1 MLVLPPELTQS
12 EAMASLAAL
21 SKGLREHAE
30 REVVLDAMP
39 LTRFDSAALAVLLE
53 LQRQAA
59 TLGKQLLIRGLPGR
73 LSDLAALYGIAELL
87 QSA

>member
-1 MLVLPPELTQS
+1 MLVLPPELTQFQ
-12 EAMASLAAL
+12 AMASLAAL
-21 SKGLREHAE
+21 SKGMREQPE

-59 TLGKQLLIRGLPGR
+59 TLGKRLLIRGLPGR